1 MTAHSESKGPRVKRA
16 LVVLSL
22 VVIAACNHPPRLD
35 NDVANR
41 HREVVGPGTPLDKT
55 HELVGVLGEDTDDLS
70 SLAKKAKAGDTID
83 VKLGPGVYT
92 LEKPVVVKGAK
103 LVIRGPG
110 ADKTRIKLN
119 TDDWRALSVEG
130 SPDFELRG
138 VTVAGYT
145 GGGIDARNCAR
156 VVVNECDFAGSRYGL
171 ELADCS
177 LAVVDSCVFVGC
189 EKAIAFDRTKLVLRG
204 TAIVECWG
212 SLIGTGQVEALGD
225 VLAGNVDGA
234 NFVARSGT
242 RFRSCLFGR
251 LETFQTVGSPDVR
264 SSLLFDDL
272 YERFKLAMDA
282 DDNQVI
288 RDLND
293 FPDGVTI
300 PRNCDMGAIHYALER
315 SRSRGMSNLNERI
328 RAVLETEA
336 RKYATAATK
345 AMEKKDTAS
354 ARWLQQLALDYL
366 QAVGGGEDALRAQV
380 QNLIP

>member
-1 MTAHSESKGPRVKRA
+1 MKRA
-16 LVVLSL
+16 LFLLL
-22 VVIAACNHPPRLD
+22 VTIAACNHPPRLD

-41 HREVVGPGTPLDKT
+41 HREVVGPGTPLDKER
-55 HELVGVLGEDTDDLS
+55 ELVGVLDEVTDDLP

-83 VKLGPGVYT
+83 VKLGPGVYV
-92 LEKPVVVKGAK
+92 LEKPIVIKGAK

-119 TDDWRALSVEG
+119 TDDWRALTVEG

-145 GGGIDARNCAR
+145 GGGIDARGCAR

-171 ELADCS
+171 ELADCA
-177 LAVVDSCVFVGC
+177 LAVVDSCVFAGC
-189 EKAIAFDRTKLVLRG
+189 EKAIAFDRTKLVIRG

-212 SLIGTGQVEALGD
+212 SLVGTGQVDAVGD
-225 VLAGNVDGA
+225 VVAGNVDGA
-234 NFVARSGT
+234 NFVARPGT

-251 LETFQTVGSPDVR
+251 LETFQVIGSPDVR

-272 YERFKLAMDA
+272 YERFHLPVDA
-282 DDNQVI
+282 DDNVVI
-288 RDLND
+288 HDLNE

-300 PRNCDMGAIHYALER
+300 PRGCNMGAIHYAIER
-315 SRSRGMSNLNERI
+315 SRSRGMANMSERI
-328 RAVLETEA
+328 RATLETEA
-336 RKYATAATK
+336 RKYAAAATK
-345 AMEKKDTAS
+345 AKEKKDTAS

-366 QAVGGGEDALRAQV
+366 QAVGGGEETLRAQV
-380 QNLIP
+380 QNLVP